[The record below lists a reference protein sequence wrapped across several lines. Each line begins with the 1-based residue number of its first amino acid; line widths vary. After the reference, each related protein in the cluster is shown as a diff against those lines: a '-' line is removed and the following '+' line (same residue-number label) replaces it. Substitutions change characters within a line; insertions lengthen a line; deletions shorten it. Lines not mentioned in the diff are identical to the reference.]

1 VTRPLRP
8 RQAVRVR
15 LAGVALLLLIAGAAA
30 ACGSSKHSNAS
41 TAAPT
46 TTNTSSAT
54 VSTGSSTG
62 PSALQGEAAS
72 VATGDIPDNQVFL
85 RFSNPAG
92 GYSLKYPE
100 GWAQNGSGR
109 TITFRDKN
117 NIVRVV
123 VGPGSPATL
132 ASARADLT
140 VLRTSI
146 PSLRFQAPQ
155 KLTISGAPAIKIV
168 YRTTSAPNPVT
179 NKSVQLTVDR
189 YYLAHGGKRA
199 VVDLGTAIGVDNVD
213 AYRLMIESFRWK

>member
-1 VTRPLRP
+1 
-8 RQAVRVR
+8 
-15 LAGVALLLLIAGAAA
+15 LLLSGSAA
-30 ACGSSKHSNAS
+30 ACGSSKHASAS
-41 TAAPT
+41 TTAPT

-54 VSTGSSTG
+54 VSTGSSSG

-72 VATGDIPDNQVFL
+72 VATGDIPDSQVYVL
-85 RFSNPAG
+85 FSNPAPA
-92 GYSLKYPE
+92 YSLKYPE
-100 GWAQNGSGR
+100 GWAQSGQGR

-123 VGPGSPATL
+123 VVAGSPATL

-140 VLRTSI
+140 RLRTSI
-146 PSLRFQAPQ
+146 PSLRFQAPRT
-155 KLTISGAPAIKIV
+155 LTISGAPAIKIV